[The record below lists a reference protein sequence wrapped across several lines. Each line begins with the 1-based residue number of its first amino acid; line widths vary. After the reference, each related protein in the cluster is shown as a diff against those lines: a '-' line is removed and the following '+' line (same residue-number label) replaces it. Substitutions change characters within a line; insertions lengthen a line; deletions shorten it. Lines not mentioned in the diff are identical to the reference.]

1 MILRTPSSGEFQKTE
16 DGFSQTPADL
26 GGLSSS
32 RRLSLR
38 VRLALVTAIMVAI
51 SVVLV
56 TVVAFFTVSSSLSRS
71 VDLGLEEKA
80 NALLFNSFHPNFV
93 ISPGTELASFKSYNP
108 DIRVAYFPPASP
120 TGIGDPIQ
128 IVDEVDVLTG
138 AKEMSIRTNGAE
150 RILAKNNEAGATVI
164 LAQDLQSMHALTRS
178 LGVALALMGAVGVLA
193 ALATG
198 IGAAKAGLRPVSR
211 LQHAVNYVAR
221 TDDLRPIPVE
231 GNDELAQLTRSFNE
245 MLAALQASRT
255 RQTELVADAGHELK
269 TPLTSLRTN
278 IELLMMV
285 NSSNGACISESD
297 RKDLER
303 DVIAQIDEM
312 STLIGD
318 LVDLAREDGP
328 QQVVEPL
335 DLGECMETSLE
346 RVKRRRPDVKFEMKT
361 ISWSMYGDPF
371 ALGRATLNLMDNAA
385 KWSPPNGVVR
395 IEMRQLTDSTVELT
409 FADSGP
415 GIPVED
421 REKVFER
428 FYRSIQ
434 ARSMPGSGLGLAI
447 VKQVIVRH
455 AGTIVAEE
463 SNDGGALMRVTLP
476 GSRGDAPNSIEN
488 EMAPSEENKVEELAG
503 SPRGHGS
510 RKDFFA
516 QLWEK
521 RSQAKH

>member
-1 MILRTPSSGEFQKTE
+1 MILRTPSSGEYPTVE
-16 DGFSQTPADL
+16 DGSQTPAHL

-51 SVVLV
+51 AVVAV
-56 TVVAFFTVSSSLSRS
+56 TIVAFFTVSSSLSSS
-71 VDLGLEEKA
+71 VDKGLEEKA
-80 NALLFNSFHPNFV
+80 TSLLYKSFDPNFV
-93 ISPGTELASFKSYNP
+93 ISPESEITAFKSYNP
-108 DIRVAYFPPASP
+108 DIKVTYVPPGSP
-120 TGIGDPIQ
+120 TGVGDRIQ
-128 IVDEVDVLTG
+128 ILDEFDVLTG
-138 AKEMSIRTNGAE
+138 KKEMTIRTSGVE
-150 RILAKNNEAGATVI
+150 RILAKNNKAGATVI
-164 LAQDLQSMHALTRS
+164 LAQDLQSMHELTRS

-193 ALATG
+193 ALGTG
-198 IGAAKAGLRPVSR
+198 IGAASAGLKPVSR
-211 LQHAVNYVAR
+211 LQHAVNYVAK
-221 TDDLRPIPVE
+221 TDDLRPISVQ

-245 MLAALQASRT
+245 MLAALQASRI

-285 NSSNGACISESD
+285 NSSNGASISESD
-297 RKDLER
+297 RRDLER

-346 RVKRRRPDVKFEMKT
+346 RVKRRRPDVTFEMDT
-361 ISWSMYGDPF
+361 FSWNMYGDPF

-395 IEMRQLTDSTVELT
+395 IAMRQLTDSTVELT

-463 SNDGGALMRVTLP
+463 SDDGGALMRVTLP
-476 GSRGDAPNSIEN
+476 GSRGDAGDAIEHDGIHG
-488 EMAPSEENKVEELAG
+488 EESKAEEHTN

-521 RSQAKH
+521 SSQAKS

>member
-1 MILRTPSSGEFQKTE
+1 MILRTPPSGEFTNPE
-16 DGFSQTPADL
+16 GGSQTPAHL
-26 GGLSSS
+26 GGLSSPTS
-32 RRLSLR
+32 LSLR
-38 VRLALVTAIMVAI
+38 FRLALVTALMVAI
-51 SVVLV
+51 AVILV
-56 TVVAFFTVSSSLSRS
+56 TIVAFFSVSSSLSRS
-71 VDLGLEEKA
+71 VDRGLEEKA
-80 NALLFNSFHPNFV
+80 NSLLYNSFDPNFV
-93 ISPGTELASFKSYNP
+93 ISPGPELASFKSYNP
-108 DIRVAYFPPASP
+108 EIRVAYFAPGSP
-120 TGIGDPIQ
+120 TGVGDPIQ
-128 IVDEVDVLTG
+128 VVDEVDVLTG
-138 AKEMSIRTNGAE
+138 AKEMTVRTNGSE

-164 LAQDLQSMHALTRS
+164 LAQDLQSMHDLTRS
-178 LGVALALMGAVGVLA
+178 LGVMLTLVGAVGVLA
-193 ALATG
+193 ALGTG
-198 IGAAKAGLRPVSR
+198 IGAASAGLRPVNR
-211 LQHAVNYVAR
+211 LQDAVNYVAR
-221 TDDLRPIPVE
+221 TDDLRPIPVQ
-231 GNDELAQLTRSFNE
+231 GNDELARLTRGFND

-278 IELLMMV
+278 VELLMMV

-297 RKDLER
+297 RRDLER

-346 RVKRRRPDVKFEMKT
+346 RVKRRRPDVSFEVKT
-361 ISWSMYGDPF
+361 IPWTMYGDPF

-395 IEMRQLTDSTVELT
+395 IAMRQLSDNSVELT

-463 SNDGGALMRVTLP
+463 SDDGGALMRVTLP
-476 GSRGDAPNSIEN
+476 GARADGATDVEDNDAGEKVAA
-488 EMAPSEENKVEELAG
+488 EEPSS

-521 RSQAKH
+521 RSQLKH

>member
-1 MILRTPSSGEFQKTE
+1 MILRMPSSGEFTKPE
-16 DGFSQTPADL
+16 DGSQTPAHL

-38 VRLALVTAIMVAI
+38 FRLALVTALMVAI
-51 SVVLV
+51 AVISV
-56 TVVAFFTVSSSLSRS
+56 TIVAFFTVSSSLSRS
-71 VDLGLEEKA
+71 VDQGLEGKA
-80 NALLFNSFHPNFV
+80 NSLLYNSFDPNFV
-93 ISPGTELASFKSYNP
+93 ISPGPELASFKSYNP
-108 DIRVAYFPPASP
+108 DIRVAYFAPGSP
-120 TGIGDPIQ
+120 TGVGDPIQ

-138 AKEMSIRTNGAE
+138 AKEMTVRTNGVE

-164 LAQDLQSMHALTRS
+164 LAQDLQSMHELTSS
-178 LGVALALMGAVGVLA
+178 LGVALTLMGAVGVLA
-193 ALATG
+193 ALGTG
-198 IGAAKAGLRPVSR
+198 IGAASAGLRPVNR

-231 GNDELAQLTRSFNE
+231 GNDELAQLTSSFND
-245 MLAALQASRT
+245 MLTALQASRT

-278 IELLMMV
+278 VELLMMV
-285 NSSNGACISESD
+285 NSSNGACISDSD
-297 RKDLER
+297 RRDLER

-346 RVKRRRPDVKFEMKT
+346 RVKRRRPDVSFEMKT
-361 ISWSMYGDPF
+361 LPWTMYGDPF

-395 IEMRQLTDSTVELT
+395 IAMRQLTDSSVELT

-463 SNDGGALMRVTLP
+463 SDDGGALMRVTLP
-476 GSRGDAPNSIEN
+476 GARADGGSDVADEGVG
-488 EMAPSEENKVEELAG
+488 EEASQPEESST

-521 RSQAKH
+521 RSQSKH